1 MMSNTQYQE
10 SVLREIAEIKEI
22 LNKEHEGHHEFLRV
36 MIEKESQRNA
46 FRRSVIEKT
55 TASLI
60 WSFLCFVGYAVWKY
74 ITTGGKV

>member
-1 MMSNTQYQE
+1 MDNKIYQE
-10 SVLREIAEIKEI
+10 NILKEIAEIKEI
-22 LNKEHEGHHEFLRV
+22 LNKEHEGHHDYLKV
-36 MIEKESQRNA
+36 MIERESQRNA

-60 WSFLCFVGYAVWKY
+60 WSFLCFVGYAIWKY

>member
-1 MMSNTQYQE
+1 MLDKQYQE
-10 SVLREIAEIKEI
+10 NVLKEISEIKEI
-22 LNKEHEGHHEFLRV
+22 LNKEHEGHHEYLKV
-36 MIEKESQRNA
+36 IIEREQQRNQ
-46 FRRSVIEKT
+46 FQRSVIEKT